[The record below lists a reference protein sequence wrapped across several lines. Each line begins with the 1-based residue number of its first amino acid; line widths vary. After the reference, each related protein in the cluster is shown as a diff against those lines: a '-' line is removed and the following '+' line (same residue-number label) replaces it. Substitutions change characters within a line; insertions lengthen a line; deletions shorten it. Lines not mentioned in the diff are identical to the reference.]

1 MADVRDDLVRI
12 DGQGVMHPIGRVA
25 SQRMRRH
32 SGDYRCLPSPDHLVL
47 LRYTGPD
54 GQVDPGDGAIV
65 RLAGE
70 IVAPGIVCDV
80 LSLLAQAGWRGV
92 LSVHTDEVL
101 RDIFVDG
108 GNVID
113 VRSTHPEERLG
124 RVLYRYGRL
133 GEKELAQAEAED
145 TPGEGRRFGESA
157 LLRNALTEE
166 ALYQGLR
173 DQVTEVVVGALR
185 VGSGTF
191 FFLDGIEDEEQ
202 LRTREPVPIHKLIME
217 GVTRID
223 EMSYFEQKIP
233 TSLHVPVRVENA
245 SEVPPELALV
255 WEQIDGRSSVAE
267 LGRKTGL
274 GEFETT
280 RQLFALIQSK
290 HVKITAARLSGGPRA
305 LVLAANDVLA
315 LTFRRADELGRR
327 AELTVSLSSFA
338 SGGGPLFS
346 VLLQGAGPDDAGQ
359 LLVDKVV
366 ANLPLVAQG
375 ADQEA
380 TLARLLLDY
389 VGFAIFSVGAY
400 LGRHGE
406 SELRTECEHA
416 LLSLRAY
423 G

>member
-70 IVAPGIVCDV
+70 IVGPGIVCDV
-80 LSLLAQAGWRGV
+80 LSLLDQTGWRGV

-108 GNVID
+108 GRVID

-133 GEKELAQAEAED
+133 GEDELNLTEVGDSAS
-145 TPGEGRRFGESA
+145 TGKRFGETA
-157 LLRNALTEE
+157 LLRRALTEE
-166 ALYQGLR
+166 ELYQGLR
-173 DQVTEVVVGALR
+173 DQVTEIVIGALR

-191 FFLDGIEDEEQ
+191 FFLDGLESEQ
-202 LRTREPVPIHKLIME
+202 PRNRDPVPIHKLIME

-233 TSLHVPVRVENA
+233 TSLHVPVRMDHPG
-245 SEVPPELALV
+245 EVPPELTQV
-255 WEQIDGRSSVAE
+255 WVQVDGRSSVAD
-267 LGRKTGL
+267 LGRRTGL

-280 RQLFALIQSK
+280 RQLFALVQSK
-290 HVKITAARLSGGPRA
+290 HIKITAARPSGGSRA

-315 LTFRRADELGRR
+315 LTFRRSDELGRR

-346 VLLQGAGPDDAGQ
+346 LLLQGAGPDESGQ

-375 ADQEA
+375 TDPEV

-406 SELRTECEHA
+406 AELRTECEQP
-416 LLSLRAY
+416 LLTLRAY